1 MKRAQLSR
9 SHFFFL
15 IIVSS
20 LFGISAAVGQTSTF
34 SSSLS
39 SKSVEWA
46 TTGHM
51 TIEGKLEAGI
61 HPQEY
66 GLNVEYLDI
75 NANNSYVY
83 ALLTLVSH
91 VQRGSIS
98 QGQKK
103 WLYERAIASAVPRNY
118 IEEFM
123 AFDHRKA
130 DLEQYMISSG
140 GDSIARVLLYDTAQM
155 IAYGDRYDRR
165 RRSSNAYRKVHSD
178 AARILGVSPGVSRS
192 IVTIVKQ
199 EVKLLDSKTRVF
211 WGETPYTPPPEKQT
225 QN

>member
-1 MKRAQLSR
+1 MIQSKTIFTNFVAMAVAGNL
-9 SHFFFL
+9 FV
-15 IIVSS
+15 VSVA
-20 LFGISAAVGQTSTF
+20 LGQASE
-34 SSSLS
+34 L
-39 SKSVEWA
+39 KKVEWA
-46 TTGHM
+46 NTGHM
-51 TIEGKLEAGI
+51 TIDGKLEAGI

-91 VQRGSIS
+91 VQRGKIS
-98 QGQKK
+98 EGQMK

-130 DLEQYMISSG
+130 NLGQYMISSG

-165 RRSSNAYRKVHSD
+165 HRSSNAYRKIYSN
-178 AARILGVSPGVSRS
+178 AAKILEISPGLARS

-199 EVKLLDSKTRVF
+199 EVRLLEKKTRVF
-211 WGETPYTPPPEKQT
+211 WGETPYTPPK
-225 QN
+225 

>member
-1 MKRAQLSR
+1 MIQSKTIFTNFIAMAVAGNL
-9 SHFFFL
+9 FV
-15 IIVSS
+15 VSVA
-20 LFGISAAVGQTSTF
+20 LGQTSGL
-34 SSSLS
+34 SSL
-39 SKSVEWA
+39 KGVEWA
-46 TTGHM
+46 DTGHM
-51 TIEGKLEAGI
+51 TIDGKLEAGI

-66 GLNVEYLDI
+66 GLNVPYLDI

-91 VQRGSIS
+91 LQRGNIPE
-98 QGQKK
+98 GQMK

-130 DLEQYMISSG
+130 NLEQYMVSSG

-165 RRSSNAYRKVHSD
+165 HRSSNAYRKIYST
-178 AARILGVSPGVSRS
+178 AAKILEISPGLARS
-192 IVTIVKQ
+192 IITIVKQ
-199 EVKLLDSKTRVF
+199 EVRLLEKKTRVF
-211 WGETPYTPPPEKQT
+211 WGETPYTPPKQ
-225 QN
+225 

>member
-1 MKRAQLSR
+1 MIQSKTILTN
-9 SHFFFL
+9 FL
-15 IIVSS
+15 ALAVAGNLFVVSVA
-20 LFGISAAVGQTSTF
+20 LGQTSE
-34 SSSLS
+34 
-39 SKSVEWA
+39 SKKVEWA
-46 TTGHM
+46 NTGHM
-51 TIEGKLEAGI
+51 TIDGKLEAGI

-91 VQRGSIS
+91 VQRGKIS
-98 QGQKK
+98 EGQMK

-130 DLEQYMISSG
+130 NLGQYMISSG

-165 RRSSNAYRKVHSD
+165 HRSSNAYRKIYSN
-178 AARILGVSPGVSRS
+178 AAKILEISPGLARS

-199 EVKLLDSKTRVF
+199 EVRLLEKKTRVF
-211 WGETPYTPPPEKQT
+211 WGETPYTPPK
-225 QN
+225 

>member
-1 MKRAQLSR
+1 MIQSKTIFTNFIAMAVAGNL
-9 SHFFFL
+9 FV
-15 IIVSS
+15 VSVA
-20 LFGISAAVGQTSTF
+20 LGQTSGL
-34 SSSLS
+34 SSL
-39 SKSVEWA
+39 KGVEWA
-46 TTGHM
+46 DTGHM
-51 TIEGKLEAGI
+51 TIDGKLEAGI

-66 GLNVEYLDI
+66 GLNVPYLDI

-91 VQRGSIS
+91 LQRGNIPE
-98 QGQKK
+98 GQMK

-130 DLEQYMISSG
+130 NLEQYMISSG

-165 RRSSNAYRKVHSD
+165 HRSSNAYRKIYST
-178 AARILGVSPGVSRS
+178 AAKILEISPGLARS
-192 IVTIVKQ
+192 IITIVKQ
-199 EVKLLDSKTRVF
+199 EVRLLEKKTRVF
-211 WGETPYTPPPEKQT
+211 WGETPYTPPKQ
-225 QN
+225 

>member
-1 MKRAQLSR
+1 MIQSKTIFTNFVAMAVAGNL
-9 SHFFFL
+9 FV
-15 IIVSS
+15 VSVA
-20 LFGISAAVGQTSTF
+20 LGQTSE
-34 SSSLS
+34 
-39 SKSVEWA
+39 SKKVEWA
-46 TTGHM
+46 NTGHM
-51 TIEGKLEAGI
+51 TIDGKLEAGI

-91 VQRGSIS
+91 VQRGKIS
-98 QGQKK
+98 EGQMK

-130 DLEQYMISSG
+130 NLGQYMISSG

-165 RRSSNAYRKVHSD
+165 HRSSNAYRKIYSN
-178 AARILGVSPGVSRS
+178 AAKILEISPGLARS

-199 EVKLLDSKTRVF
+199 EVRLLEKKTRVF
-211 WGETPYTPPPEKQT
+211 WGETPYTPPK
-225 QN
+225 

>member
-1 MKRAQLSR
+1 MIQSKTIFTNFIAMAVAGNL
-9 SHFFFL
+9 FV
-15 IIVSS
+15 VSVA
-20 LFGISAAVGQTSTF
+20 LGQTSGL
-34 SSSLS
+34 SSL
-39 SKSVEWA
+39 KGVEWA
-46 TTGHM
+46 DTGHM
-51 TIEGKLEAGI
+51 TIDGKLEAGI

-66 GLNVEYLDI
+66 GLNVPYLDI

-91 VQRGSIS
+91 LQRGNIPE
-98 QGQKK
+98 GQMK

-130 DLEQYMISSG
+130 NLEQYMISSG

-165 RRSSNAYRKVHSD
+165 HRSSNAYRKIYST
-178 AARILGVSPGVSRS
+178 AAKILEISPGLARS

-199 EVKLLDSKTRVF
+199 EVRLLEKKTRVF
-211 WGETPYTPPPEKQT
+211 WGETPYTPPKQ
-225 QN
+225 

>member
-1 MKRAQLSR
+1 MIQSKTIFTNFIAMAVAGNL
-9 SHFFFL
+9 FV
-15 IIVSS
+15 VSVA
-20 LFGISAAVGQTSTF
+20 LGQTSGL
-34 SSSLS
+34 SSL
-39 SKSVEWA
+39 KGVEWA
-46 TTGHM
+46 DTGHM
-51 TIEGKLEAGI
+51 TIDGKLEAGI

-66 GLNVEYLDI
+66 GLNVPYLDI

-91 VQRGSIS
+91 LQRGNIPE
-98 QGQKK
+98 GQMK

-130 DLEQYMISSG
+130 NLEQYMISSG

-165 RRSSNAYRKVHSD
+165 HRSSNAYRKIYSN
-178 AARILGVSPGVSRS
+178 AAKILEISPGLARS
-192 IVTIVKQ
+192 IITIVKQ
-199 EVKLLDSKTRVF
+199 EVRLLEKKTRVF
-211 WGETPYTPPPEKQT
+211 WGETPYTPPKQ
-225 QN
+225 